1 MDRRFLNAYVDPAP
15 FRLLG
20 RSLYPWCLKYRVRLM
35 ALDSPLLTGSRG
47 ITPADLIFACQ
58 VCAEEQLGAIGWRD
72 QLRIVSLENN
82 PAKFERLLEAFAG
95 YILVQD
101 WPKFWEQSKAKAGGG
116 GDKGV
121 PWPLSIVANLIASG
135 IEEKRAWEMPEC
147 QAIWLN
153 SALAIRKGAD
163 VAIMS
168 PEEEAFI
175 AEELAKDK
183 AAAAAESPSNPAK
196 ETPDDGTIP
205 GA

>member
-1 MDRRFLNAYVDPAP
+1 VDRRFLNAHIDPAP

-20 RSLYPWCLKYRVRLM
+20 RSLYPWCLKYRVRLT
-35 ALDSPLLTGSRG
+35 AFDSPLVTGSRG

-58 VCAEEQLGAIGWRD
+58 VCAEEPLGGKISLVD
-72 QLRIVSLENN
+72 QLRLMSLGRN

-101 WPKFWEQSKAKAGGG
+101 WPKFWEQTKTKSGGG
-116 GDKGV
+116 SKGV
-121 PWPLSIVANLIASG
+121 PWPLSVVANLIANG
-135 IEEKRAWEMPEC
+135 IDEKRAWEMPEC

-175 AEELAKDK
+175 AEEQAKE
-183 AAAAAESPSNPAK
+183 AASNPAK
-196 ETPDDGTIP
+196 ETPDEP
-205 GA
+205 VP

>member
-1 MDRRFLNAYVDPAP
+1 VDRRFLNAYVDPAP

-35 ALDSPLLTGSRG
+35 ACDSPLLTAERG
-47 ITPADLIFACQ
+47 VTPADLIFACQ
-58 VCAEEQLGAIGWRD
+58 VCAEEPLGKFGWRD

-82 PAKFERLLEAFAG
+82 PSKFERLLEAFAG

-101 WPKFWEQSKAKAGGG
+101 WPKFWEQNKTKSGG

-121 PWPLSIVANLIASG
+121 PWPLSIVANLIANG

-147 QAIWLN
+147 QAIWMN
-153 SALAIRKGAD
+153 SAFAIRKGAD

-168 PEEEAFI
+168 PAEEAFM
-175 AEELAKDK
+175 AEELAREQ
-183 AAAAAESPSNPAK
+183 AAASASNPAK
-196 ETPDDGTIP
+196 ETDKDEPIP
-205 GA
+205 RG

>member
-1 MDRRFLNAYVDPAP
+1 
-15 FRLLG
+15 
-20 RSLYPWCLKYRVRLM
+20 M

-47 ITPADLIFACQ
+47 VTPADLVFACQ
-58 VCAEEQLGAIGWRD
+58 VCAEEQLGEIGIIDR
-72 QLRIVSLENN
+72 LRIGRLNEN

-101 WPKFWEQSKAKAGGG
+101 WPKFWEQSKAKAGG
-116 GDKGV
+116 DKGV

-135 IEEKRAWEMPEC
+135 VPEQRAWEMPEC

-175 AEELAKDK
+175 AEELAKEQ
-183 AAAAAESPSNPAK
+183 AAAAAPPSNPAK

>member
-1 MDRRFLNAYVDPAP
+1 MDKRFLAAFIDPAP

-35 ALDSPLLTGSRG
+35 AFDSPLVTGSRA

-58 VCAEEQLGAIGWRD
+58 VCAEEPLGEIGWKD
-72 QLRIVSLENN
+72 ELRIMRMTRN
-82 PAKFERLLEAFAG
+82 PARFEIMLNSFSG

-101 WPKFWEQSKAKAGGG
+101 WPKFWEQTKKSSGGG
-116 GDKGV
+116 KGL
-121 PWPLSIVANLIASG
+121 PWPLSIVANLITNG

-153 SALAIRKGAD
+153 SALAISKGAD

-168 PEEEAFI
+168 SEEEAYMDQ
-175 AEELAKDK
+175 EEAKEKAVIDAL
-183 AAAAAESPSNPAK
+183 AAAASNPAK
-196 ETPDDGTIP
+196 ETTP
-205 GA
+205 

>member
-35 ALDSPLLTGSRG
+35 AFDSPLVTGSRG
-47 ITPADLIFACQ
+47 ITPADLLFACQ
-58 VCAEEQLGAIGWRD
+58 VCAEEPLGEVGIIDR
-72 QLRIVSLENN
+72 LRLNRLNDN
-82 PAKFERLLEAFAG
+82 PAKFEILLQAFAG
-95 YILVQD
+95 YIMVD
-101 WPKFWEQSKAKAGGG
+101 NWPKFWEQTKTKSGG

-168 PEEEAFI
+168 PEEEAFM
-175 AEELAKDK
+175 AEEEAKE
-183 AAAAAESPSNPAK
+183 AAAAASNSAK
-196 ETPDDGTIP
+196 EKIPDGTIP

>member
-1 MDRRFLNAYVDPAP
+1 MDKRFLNAYIDPAS

-20 RSLYPWCLKYRVRLM
+20 RTLYPWCLKYRVRLL
-35 ALDSPLLTGSRG
+35 AFDSPLVTGSRG
-47 ITPADLIFACQ
+47 ITVADLIFACQ
-58 VCAEEQLGAIGWRD
+58 VCAEEPLGEIGWRD
-72 QLRIVSLENN
+72 RLRMVYYDRR
-82 PAKFERLLEAFAG
+82 PAKFEALLEAFAG
-95 YILVQD
+95 YILVHD
-101 WPKFWEQSKAKAGGG
+101 WPKFWEQTKAKSGG

-135 IEEKRAWEMPEC
+135 VPEQRAWEMPEC

-175 AEELAKDK
+175 AEEEAKDK
-183 AAAAAESPSNPAK
+183 AAAAPEPASNPAQ
-196 ETPDDGTIP
+196 ESTP
-205 GA
+205 